1 MHGAH
6 KQNSAHT
13 LVVVV
18 AVAVAVA
25 VAPVVVV
32 VVAVAPVV
40 VVVVAEIFCS
50 HQNVFNPCLLC
61 LTETDLQNYVCVYR
75 QNQS

>member
-1 MHGAH
+1 MGLIRKEGFCVHGAH

-25 VAPVVVV
+25 VGP
-32 VVAVAPVV
+32 V